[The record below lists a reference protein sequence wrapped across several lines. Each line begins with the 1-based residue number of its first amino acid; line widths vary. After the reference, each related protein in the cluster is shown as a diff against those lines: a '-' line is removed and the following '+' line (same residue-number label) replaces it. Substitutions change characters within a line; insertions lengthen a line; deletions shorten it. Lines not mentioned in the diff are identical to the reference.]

1 MRHNLGSTTTNA
13 RQAAPRSP
21 RSGFGHGR
29 GLGLFLGLVSLATL
43 GSACSPPRPPK
54 GDEVRLKGRK
64 GAICLADREC
74 ASQECRGG
82 RCTEKIEK
90 VGLGLWCDQHRGCKE
105 GLYCDKKAK
114 KCAPHIDC
122 EKLEPKLK
130 RCVADVYGKFRPSQ
144 KGRLRRMGAR
154 SRRRFL
160 KRNYRILRRI
170 LCRATR
176 SKSMAYKRALE
187 LKSALG
193 QKDCEKFAADFHAAL
208 KKD

>member
-1 MRHNLGSTTTNA
+1 M
-13 RQAAPRSP
+13 RSP
-21 RSGFGHGR
+21 RASFVYGHGHGHWHGLLLGFG
-29 GLGLFLGLVSLATL
+29 LLFTL
-43 GSACSPPRPPK
+43 GSACSPSRPPK
-54 GDEVRLKGRK
+54 GDELRLKGRK

-122 EKLEPKLK
+122 EKLEPRLK
-130 RCVADVYGKFRPSQ
+130 SCVAEVYVKFRPSQ
-144 KGRLRRMGAR
+144 KGRLRRMRAR

-160 KRNYRILRRI
+160 QRNYRILRRL

-176 SKSMAYKRALE
+176 SKSMAYERALKLKRA
-187 LKSALG
+187 AG
-193 QKDCEKFAADFHAAL
+193 HKDCEKFAADFYAAL